1 MVVPSAL
8 VQARATSSRMGSPRT
23 RHSEPHFR
31 PMYSANTANASLLSV
46 RLCFFVNILNAMG
59 RKWDNS
65 ICTGRKV
72 AGDCCRGWRFRMD
85 EGMGWKG
92 SELGGGRVSALF

>member
-1 MVVPSAL
+1 MNV
-8 VQARATSSRMGSPRT
+8 
-23 RHSEPHFR
+23 
-31 PMYSANTANASLLSV
+31 
-46 RLCFFVNILNAMG
+46 LNAMG
-59 RKWDNS
+59 RKCDNS